1 VRIRLALIVT
11 VAAAL
16 IIPVTATSTP
26 TFPVSTS
33 FAGCED
39 PPTSCRIAV
48 GFAPVSGAAGYEGT
62 AHLPDGSSHALGSLA
77 PGTTTVAVPYRGN
90 GTYVVTVTALRRG
103 VVAAEG
109 SQGSQGSR

>member
-16 IIPVTATSTP
+16 IVPVTATSTP

-39 PPTSCRIAV
+39 PPTSCRIEV
-48 GFAPVSGAAGYEGT
+48 GFAPVSGAAGYAAT
-62 AHLPDGSSHALGSLA
+62 AHLPDGASQALGSLA
-77 PGTTTVAVPYRGN
+77 PGTTTVTVPYRGN
-90 GTYVVTVTALRRG
+90 GTYVVTVTALGRG
-103 VVAAEG
+103 VVAA
-109 SQGSQGSR
+109 QGSQGSR